1 MSFMTRHKK
10 ISWKLLTVAGASA
23 MLLASSCTKNF
34 DKLNTNEHEATEDQ
48 MAADNLKTG
57 AFFSQ
62 MLRNVVIFRDGTNL
76 SSDYQVAQG
85 LTSDLYS
92 GYIAPTGTWYGGMHN
107 GSYYFIQG
115 WIERSFTS
123 GFASIMP
130 AWQNIKRAAD
140 AQGLDE
146 VTALATVVKVQGMHR
161 VADTYGPIPYIN
173 YG

>member
-1 MSFMTRHKK
+1 
-10 ISWKLLTVAGASA
+10 
-23 MLLASSCTKNF
+23 
-34 DKLNTNEHEATEDQ
+34 
-48 MAADNLKTG
+48 
-57 AFFSQ
+57 
-62 MLRNVVIFRDGTNL
+62 
-76 SSDYQVAQG
+76 
-85 LTSDLYS
+85 SDLYS

-140 AQGLDE
+140 AQGLGE

-173 YG
+173 YGSGTLQNNYNSLQEVYNKFFEELGTSIDVLTQYAQGNPGKTLLKSYDFIYEGDVVKWIK